1 MQEVR
6 STRMSRQ
13 LLLLSGGLD
22 STVAAF
28 ESVKAGYDLSCITFN
43 YGQTTYKKE
52 RECAEKVAD
61 ILGVKNHVIMDLPFF
76 KDFGQI
82 AMIDGNVFLE
92 FENRNLAYV
101 PFRNGI
107 MISIAAAYA
116 ETHDIPE
123 ILLCTHRSDRIC
135 PDVSP
140 QFMAALTEAINI
152 GVKTDMRITVRSPFH
167 DLTKGEVVLKGYQL
181 NVPFGLSWSCYN
193 SNELHCGKCMN
204 CIDRMQAFKE
214 AGEIRAARTASAT

>member
-1 MQEVR
+1 
-6 STRMSRQ
+6 MSKQ

-28 ESVKAGYDLSCITFN
+28 ESVDAGSDLTCITFN

-52 RECAEKVAD
+52 RECARGIAN
-61 ILGVKNHVIMDLPFF
+61 ILGVKDHLFVDLPFF
-76 KDFGQI
+76 RDFGPI
-82 AMIDGNVFLE
+82 AMVDGNVLLE
-92 FENRNLAYV
+92 YENRSLAYV

-123 ILLCTHRSDRIC
+123 ILLCTHRSDRLC

-140 QFMAALTEAINI
+140 QFMESLTEAINI
-152 GVKTDMRITVRSPFH
+152 GVKTDMRITVKSPFQ
-167 DLTKGEVVLKGYQL
+167 DMTKAEVVLRGYEL
-181 NVPFGLSWSCYN
+181 NVPFDLTWSCYN
-193 SNELHCGKCMN
+193 SNDQHCGICMN
-204 CIDRMQAFKE
+204 CVDRLEAFKQADRIM
-214 AGEIRAARTASAT
+214 AGSAVTKA